1 MSTNYDTSNLF
12 SVTREGSLKEL
23 SREIKIP
30 ESPMMDGK
38 FRPRVHVFGPFEQMV
53 RLSGCDLQES
63 IFSWAE
69 SRKRGATGRAVIS
82 TLLFV
87 LVLVVFFAKFFYIM
101 SNDAKAFTVIW
112 AESNMETGVF
122 LFAIAAAI
130 CLGIWTHAQYFRVFH
145 EKLDALEEGPVRS
158 EESFSRTHI
167 KAFIFS
173 IICLT
178 GILAHSGRDFIWVRE
193 VNGTVGELQL
203 NFGNFWGAEP
213 LVRGLVG
220 ELIG

>member
-38 FRPRVHVFGPFEQMV
+38 FRPRVHVFGPFEQMLG
-53 RLSGCDLQES
+53 R
-63 IFSWAE
+63 

-112 AESNMETGVF
+112 AESNMETGVS
-122 LFAIAAAI
+122 
-130 CLGIWTHAQYFRVFH
+130 C
-145 EKLDALEEGPVRS
+145 S
-158 EESFSRTHI
+158 
-167 KAFIFS
+167 
-173 IICLT
+173 
-178 GILAHSGRDFIWVRE
+178 
-193 VNGTVGELQL
+193 
-203 NFGNFWGAEP
+203 
-213 LVRGLVG
+213 
-220 ELIG
+220 